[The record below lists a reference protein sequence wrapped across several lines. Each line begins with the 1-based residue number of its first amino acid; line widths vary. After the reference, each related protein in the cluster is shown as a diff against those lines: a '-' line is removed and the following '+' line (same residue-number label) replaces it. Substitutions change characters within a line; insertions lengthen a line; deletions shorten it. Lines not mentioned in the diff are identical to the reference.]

1 MSLDSKHDRI
11 KEFNKFL
18 TNFKGLRTKNLKM
31 QLKKERI
38 IKNVDELNRKY
49 YDAYKNDYDTD
60 DELNNA
66 KKKNLTTNSLN
77 WLIKQIKS

>member
-1 MSLDSKHDRI
+1 MSLESKHDRI
-11 KEFNKFL
+11 KEFNKFY
-18 TNFKGLRTKNLKM
+18 TNFKDLRPKNPKM

>member
-18 TNFKGLRTKNLKM
+18 TNVKDLRPKNPKM

>member
-1 MSLDSKHDRI
+1 MSLDSKDDRI
-11 KEFNKFL
+11 KEFNKIL
-18 TNFKGLRTKNLKM
+18 TNFKDLRPKNPKM

>member
-18 TNFKGLRTKNLKM
+18 TNFKGLRPKNLKM

-38 IKNVDELNRKY
+38 IKNIDELNRKY

>member
-18 TNFKGLRTKNLKM
+18 TNFKGLRPKNPKM
-31 QLKKERI
+31 QLKKEWI